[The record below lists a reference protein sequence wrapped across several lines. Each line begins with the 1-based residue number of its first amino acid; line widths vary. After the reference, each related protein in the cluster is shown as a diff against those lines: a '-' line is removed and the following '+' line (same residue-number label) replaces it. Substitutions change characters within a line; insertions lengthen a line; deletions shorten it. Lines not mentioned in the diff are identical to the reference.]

1 MTSEPVLA
9 ARPVTVRMPLHPGRP
24 RGERQRLLLLAL
36 VRANP
41 GIHILRAAHL
51 LGLNWNTCHYH
62 AQRLAGEEKIAMRKV
77 GSHICLFDW
86 REGTA
91 VHRFAPLLLRGGRT
105 ASLVQLIFE
114 HPGASQQSLA
124 CSLGMAPSSIHR
136 YLLRLERAG
145 LVQRVHA
152 GREVATFA
160 TDALTAAWSGS
171 SPPDSASP
179 VPPPASPVPLPPPA
193 GSPLL

>member
-1 MTSEPVLA
+1 MTSEPALA
-9 ARPVTVRMPLHPGRP
+9 ATPLTGRAPLHPGRP

-36 VRANP
+36 VQANP

-86 REGTA
+86 RDGAA
-91 VHRFAPLLLRGGRT
+91 VHRIAPLLLRGGRT
-105 ASLVQLIFE
+105 ASLIQLIFE
-114 HPGASQQSLA
+114 QPGASQQSLA
-124 CSLGMAPSSIHR
+124 FSLGMAPSSIHR

-145 LVQRVHA
+145 LVQRVHS
-152 GREVATFA
+152 GREVSTFA
-160 TDALTAAWSGS
+160 TDALMAAWSGGS
-171 SPPDSASP
+171 SPDAAP
-179 VPPPASPVPLPPPA
+179 PLPLPEPPA
-193 GSPLL
+193 GLPV